1 MKYTYML
8 LAALLGFGLIAFGC
22 PGVDDDDSTGDDD
35 SSIGDD
41 DDATPAYEGEIDMGL
56 ALLYGECTPTVESD
70 PAQPD
75 QIPEG
80 WFEFEI
86 ELTGWAMDCYINFW
100 DDVSDYCEA
109 WDPITGDP
117 CEPYGYT
124 RGGWQ
129 MDNDSYGWD
138 PGYGFWDYWTAYI
151 EYIMDLGQADASG
164 ESIFICENAGNN
176 FTTEFC
182 CQDDYTEAVYCAEY
196 LW

>member
-1 MKYTYML
+1 MKYTYTL
-8 LAALLGFGLIAFGC
+8 LALLLGFGLIAFGC
-22 PGVDDDDSTGDDD
+22 DTVADDD
-35 SSIGDD
+35 SSEPDDDDFGDD
-41 DDATPAYEGEIDMGL
+41 DDTVQPAYEGEIDMNM
-56 ALLYGECTPTVESD
+56 ALLYGECTPTVESVKGGD
-70 PAQPD
+70 T
-75 QIPEG
+75 PEG

-86 ELTGWAMDCYINFW
+86 ELEGWAMDCYINFW

-109 WDPITGDP
+109 YDPITGDP

-129 MDNDSYGWD
+129 MTNDSYGYD
-138 PGYGFWDYWTAYI
+138 PGYGFWDYWVATI
-151 EYIMDLGQADASG
+151 DYIMDLGQADATG

-182 CQDDYTEAVYCAEY
+182 CQDDYTEAVYCTEY